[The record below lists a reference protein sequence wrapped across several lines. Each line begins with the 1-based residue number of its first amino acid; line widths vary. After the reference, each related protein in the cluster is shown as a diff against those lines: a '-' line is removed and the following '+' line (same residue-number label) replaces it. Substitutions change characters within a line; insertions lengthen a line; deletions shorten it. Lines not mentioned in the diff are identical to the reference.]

1 MKYVVMAVVLSCGVA
16 LAEGPP
22 RVVVQPLAA
31 SIPLPGA
38 ANAALLATLAGMAIE
53 LPSTF
58 EVEDALAALAAKTC
72 AEDEPCLAGLAR
84 ATKSRWAMAVAF
96 HQVEQR
102 GVLSA
107 KVVSAEGVLSRKGE
121 TLDLATIPATEEAW
135 ADAFRALIARLSLE
149 ALGKDDPPVVAVPVV
164 PPPVKRALVSSAPVT
179 IVASPSART
188 PVAVLAGLVA
198 VGAGSAAGALALT
211 NLREAS
217 ALEQAQRGGL
227 LPRDSV
233 DRAVAL
239 DERTVAATAL
249 GVGAGVAA
257 AVAIGALLMK
267 DTPVQLAPSVGPAGP
282 GLTLLGRLP

>member
-1 MKYVVMAVVLSCGVA
+1 VKHVVMAVVLSCSLA

-22 RVVVQPLAA
+22 RVVAQPLAA
-31 SIPLPGA
+31 TIPLPGA
-38 ANAALLATLAGMAIE
+38 ANAALLTTLAGMAIE

-58 EVEDALAALAAKTC
+58 EVEDALAALPAKTC

-107 KVVSAEGVLSRKGE
+107 KVVSAEGVLARAGE
-121 TLDLATIPATEEAW
+121 TLDLSTIPATEEAW
-135 ADAFRALIARLSLE
+135 ADAFRALIARLSL
-149 ALGKDDPPVVAVPVV
+149 GKDDPPVVAVVPPAPKPVPVITPPVV
-164 PPPVKRALVSSAPVT
+164 IAA
-179 IVASPSART
+179 APSART
-188 PVAVLAGLVA
+188 PVAVVAGLVA
-198 VGAGSAAGALALT
+198 VGAGAAAGALALT

-217 ALEQAQRGGL
+217 ALERAIRGGL
-227 LPRDSV
+227 ISRDSL

-239 DERTVAATAL
+239 DERTLTATVL

-267 DTPVQLAPSVGPAGP
+267 DAPVQLAPSVGPAGP
-282 GLTLLGRLP
+282 GFMLLGRLP